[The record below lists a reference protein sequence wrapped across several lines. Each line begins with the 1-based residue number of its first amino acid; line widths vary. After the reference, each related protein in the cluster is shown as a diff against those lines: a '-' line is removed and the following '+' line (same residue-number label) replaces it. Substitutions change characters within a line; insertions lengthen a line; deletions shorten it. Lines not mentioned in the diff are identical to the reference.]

1 MNLGTPRIAVLGLC
15 IAAAVGL
22 GLYVAKPDTP
32 PAPVASPA
40 MPTGE
45 AVASGSAAMP
55 ATSAPTTSPRSI
67 EDAARLLELGV
78 AGDLSIDMHTRGAL
92 DIVLASLGATPT
104 PADFQRLED
113 ALRRSLPGEAAT
125 QAMGLVR
132 RYAAY
137 TQAAAT
143 DSSTQ
148 QAPATPEELKALLD
162 KSIALRRQHFDPD
175 TARALFGA
183 EEEQTRLDLALQAI
197 EADPRLSPQEKL
209 EQARAL
215 NERGPRGLPGLQAPI
230 PAAQAEMESEVA
242 ALRQQGATAAQIE
255 QARTRHLGADSARAL
270 AETEAARDDWE
281 SRYQAYALQKKTI
294 VATAAP
300 DMAAQLEA
308 ALRQH
313 FSEEELHAARAYD
326 RARDSTR
333 TP

>member
-1 MNLGTPRIAVLGLC
+1 MNLHAPRIVVVGLC
-15 IAAAVGL
+15 IATAVGL
-22 GLYVAKPDTP
+22 WIYVETTDTP
-32 PAPVASPA
+32 TRGAMSTPAASDA
-40 MPTGE
+40 M
-45 AVASGSAAMP
+45 ASGST
-55 ATSAPTTSPRSI
+55 TSAIRSPAATSPRSV

-78 AGDLSIDMHTRGAL
+78 SGDLSIDMHTRGAL
-92 DIVLASLGATPT
+92 DILLASLGATPT

-113 ALRRSLPGEAAT
+113 ALRRSVPGEAAT

-137 TQAAAT
+137 TRAAAM

-175 TARALFGA
+175 TAQALFGA
-183 EEEQTRLDLALQAI
+183 EEEQTRLDLELQAI

-209 EQARAL
+209 ARARTL
-215 NERGPRGLPGLQAPI
+215 SERGPRGLPGLQAPV
-230 PAAQAEMESEVA
+230 PAAQAEMETEVA
-242 ALRQQGATAAQIE
+242 ALRQQGATPAQIE

-281 SRYQAYALQKKTI
+281 SRYRAYALQKKTI

-300 DMAAQLEA
+300 DMEAQLEA

-313 FSEEELHAARAYD
+313 FSEDELGAARAYD
-326 RARDSTR
+326 RTRDSTR